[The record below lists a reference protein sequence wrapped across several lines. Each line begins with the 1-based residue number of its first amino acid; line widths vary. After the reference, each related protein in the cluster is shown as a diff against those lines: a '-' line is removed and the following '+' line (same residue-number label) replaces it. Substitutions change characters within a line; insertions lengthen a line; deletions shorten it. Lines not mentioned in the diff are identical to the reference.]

1 MGWFNIYAYIK
12 IVSSRTACATK
23 QNFFKKEKKE
33 KNEHPILIWDW
44 QWQSSKMHNTQSIE
58 TIIISGK
65 ITMLSQIIL

>member
-1 MGWFNIYAYIK
+1 MLILKLWVQGQPVLQNK
-12 IVSSRTACATK
+12 ISSKRK
-23 QNFFKKEKKE
+23 KKE
-33 KNEHPILIWDW
+33 KNEHLILIWDW

>member
-33 KNEHPILIWDW
+33 KKWTSNFDLRL
-44 QWQSSKMHNTQSIE
+44 
-58 TIIISGK
+58 
-65 ITMLSQIIL
+65 TMAIKQNA